1 MDLKND
7 GFQIINA
14 AIESALPH
22 SAVRKALGKETFSG
36 GKLLLVSIGKAAW
49 SMAKAASDMLGDKI
63 TDGVV
68 ITKYDH
74 SKGELPNIK
83 IYEAGHP
90 ISDENSYMATRN
102 AIDLVTNLTSYDT
115 VLLLISGGGS
125 ALFEAPLLEEEEI
138 KSINEQLLASGANI
152 VEINTI
158 RKRLSRVKGG
168 KFAKLCEPAKVISV
182 ILSDIIGDPLDMIA
196 SGPAHPD
203 SSTSEEALGVVKKY
217 GLKISEK
224 AKSLLEQETPSQID
238 NVVTKITGSVNQLC
252 EAARLTCIELGYE
265 PVILTS
271 SLACEAAEA
280 GRFLGAIGKH
290 HCKTSKSLAFIAGGE
305 TVVRLTGTGKGGR
318 NQELALA
325 AADEIKG
332 LKNVAVFSVGSD
344 GTDGPTD
351 AAGGYVDGETAI
363 KLNEKN
369 IKIYDIL
376 NNNDSYH
383 ALKEVDGLVIT
394 GPTGTNVN
402 DLSVLLIRADV

>member
-22 SAVRKALGKETFSG
+22 SAVRKALEKETFSG

-238 NVVTKITGSVNQLC
+238 NVVTKITAS
-252 EAARLTCIELGYE
+252 
-265 PVILTS
+265 
-271 SLACEAAEA
+271 
-280 GRFLGAIGKH
+280 
-290 HCKTSKSLAFIAGGE
+290 
-305 TVVRLTGTGKGGR
+305 
-318 NQELALA
+318 
-325 AADEIKG
+325 
-332 LKNVAVFSVGSD
+332 
-344 GTDGPTD
+344 
-351 AAGGYVDGETAI
+351 
-363 KLNEKN
+363 
-369 IKIYDIL
+369 
-376 NNNDSYH
+376 
-383 ALKEVDGLVIT
+383 
-394 GPTGTNVN
+394 
-402 DLSVLLIRADV
+402 